1 MGRAVRREKNPAGT
15 HLLAQFYKGPCML
28 RPRTEEPPL
37 ISNPGG
43 GNYCTA
49 RRGERDGAARAL
61 RERGR
66 RNGSQWLC
74 FRLCPRSMRSLR
86 PPVKKR
92 DPRFH
97 AIFVSTRWFFAMV
110 HCAGQVHIGRYNHFL
125 VLCLYF
131 WYVKKGRACRI

>member
-1 MGRAVRREKNPAGT
+1 MGRAVRREKSPAGT

-49 RRGERDGAARAL
+49 RRGGRDGAARAL

-66 RNGSQWLC
+66 RNGTQWLC

-86 PPVKKR
+86 PLREKERPKVPCYIRKYSMVFRNGALRRAGAYWKIQS
-92 DPRFH
+92 FLGLV
-97 AIFVSTRWFFAMV
+97 FV
-110 HCAGQVHIGRYNHFL
+110 FL
-125 VLCLYF
+125 VC
-131 WYVKKGRACRI
+131 